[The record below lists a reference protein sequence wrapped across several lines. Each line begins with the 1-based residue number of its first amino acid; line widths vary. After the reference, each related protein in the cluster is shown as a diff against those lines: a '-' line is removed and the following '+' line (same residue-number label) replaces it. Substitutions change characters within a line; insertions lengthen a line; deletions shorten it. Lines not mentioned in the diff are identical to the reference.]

1 MSWLDNYSTT
11 NTFRSMYINGFID
24 ISGGR
29 LQTRSVTDGHL
40 FIAGDTSLNGNLY
53 VGGDISWNP
62 NSLANNSI
70 PSSAIIT
77 EFMILNATN
86 HTNTNTS
93 SMTQMDYEILGS
105 TDMLADSYCLRGYSS
120 SISYRSLNML
130 FHPGIYKIT
139 LNCTRNYKHNLWFGF
154 DLDNDDIPGIYS
166 NGGENEE
173 PMTLSNDPNQVTSIT
188 RVFAVYHKANFGFLE
203 AVQNTF
209 FNYPNAF
216 PQIIFER
223 IGHVVPSG
231 TDGTLTVFST
241 FSITD
246 TKLINGG
253 IYW

>member
-1 MSWLDNYSTT
+1 V
-11 NTFRSMYINGFID
+11 GED
-24 ISGGR
+24 I
-29 LQTRSVTDGHL
+29 
-40 FIAGDTSLNGNLY
+40 SLNGNLY

-62 NSLANNSI
+62 TSLANDSI

-93 SMTQMDYEILGS
+93 GMTQMDYEILGS

-120 SISYRSLNML
+120 SKSYRSLNML